1 MRSGHEGWVRT
12 VAVDPT
18 NEWSLAQLLC
28 LLQFGNFSRI
38 SVMLDEDGREGP
50 EQCLFALIFF
60 FDFLCSTC
68 SCSRF
73 ASSGNDRLIKIW
85 DLASGTS
92 VPQAIEAE
100 QVHLKD

>member
-1 MRSGHEGWVRT
+1 MVLGS
-12 VAVDPT
+12 VALPSAIR
-18 NEWSLAQLLC
+18 E
-28 LLQFGNFSRI
+28 FSRI